1 MDEAK
6 LRKITQSARGQEC
19 TVRIP
24 SICNGNPETVVFAH
38 VNGIRFGHGV
48 GKKTKWGAYSCSACH
63 DCTDG
68 RIPRPHGMTHDQVK
82 LAHYEGVIET
92 LNKLVEKGLL

>member
-1 MDEAK
+1 MNEK
-6 LRKITQSARGQEC
+6 KITESARGEEC

-38 VNGIRFGHGV
+38 VNGIRFGHGF
-48 GKKTKWGAYSCSACH
+48 GKKTKFGAYCCSECHSCL
-63 DCTDG
+63 DG
-68 RIPRPHGMTHDQVK
+68 RIPRPAGMTYEQAK